1 MKVANNW
8 KDYEI
13 LDMAN
18 GEKLER
24 WNNIYLVRP
33 DPQIIWND
41 KQYPEKWKQANA
53 RYNRSSTGGGHWDY
67 KKRLPDS
74 WQIKYKNLTFNIKP
88 MGFKHT
94 GLFPEQAVNWDWM
107 MDKIQSEIKTTN
119 REVKVLNLFAYT
131 GGATVA
137 CLYAGASVCH
147 VDSSKGMVAW
157 AKENVIS
164 SRLQER
170 PVRYI
175 VDDVVKFV
183 QREIRRGNKYDAII
197 MDPPSYGRGTN
208 GEVWKFEENLP
219 MLIEICMQVLSD
231 NPLFFLINSYT
242 TGTSSMVLENLL
254 KMNMRKKYGKR
265 ADDGIFEN
273 GEVGLPMTDSDF
285 ILPCGIYSKWVKK

>member
-1 MKVANNW
+1 MKIASNW

-74 WQIKYKNLTFNIKP
+74 WQIKYKDLTFNIKP

-94 GLFPEQAVNWDWM
+94 GIFPEQAVNWDWM
-107 MDKIQSEIKTTN
+107 MDMIKTEIKNTK

-131 GGATVA
+131 GGATVV
-137 CLYAGASVCH
+137 CLSAGATVCH
-147 VDSSKGMVAW
+147 VDSSKGMVTW
-157 AKENVIS
+157 ARENVVS
-164 SRLQER
+164 SGLQDR

-175 VDDVVKFV
+175 VDDVIKFV
-183 QREIRRGNKYDAII
+183 QREIRRGNKYDAIV
-197 MDPPSYGRGTN
+197 MDPPSYGRGAN

-254 KMNMRKKYGKR
+254 KMNMRKKYGKK
-265 ADDGIFEN
+265 ADNGLFEN